1 MKPNYYDSEDYI
13 QMLFSIV
20 NSCED
25 NKPRILVWENG
36 FKVKCFP
43 VLGVEETSLEPDDE
57 NYDGQFYT
65 SVEIIEILEN
75 SSNSFLDLYDEKYI
89 EILKLF
95 PDDFYKDEH
104 GKVDLYEI
112 YNIQNKKYF
121 MINIYSIPE
130 KVMFEDG
137 TVLWSKS

>member
-1 MKPNYYDSEDYI
+1 MKPNYYDGEEYM

-20 NSCED
+20 GSSED

-57 NYDGQFYT
+57 EYCGQFYT
-65 SVEIIEILEN
+65 SVEIIELLEN
-75 SSNSFLDLYDEKYI
+75 SSNSFLDIYDEKYI

-95 PDDFYKDEH
+95 PDEFYKERH
-104 GKVDLYEI
+104 GTESFYEL
-112 YNIQNKKYF
+112 YNIKNRKYIE
-121 MINIYSIPE
+121 INIYNIPE
-130 KVMFEDG
+130 KVMLEDG